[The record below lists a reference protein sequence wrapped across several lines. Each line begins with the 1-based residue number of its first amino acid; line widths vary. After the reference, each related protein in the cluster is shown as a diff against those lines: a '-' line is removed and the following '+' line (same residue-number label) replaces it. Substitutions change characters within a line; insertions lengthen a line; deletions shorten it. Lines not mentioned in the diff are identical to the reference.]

1 MMVFR
6 RRDLLTRGLASA
18 ALALV
23 LLGGAA
29 LRPAHAAAAGTAAPA
44 VTASYALLFHSGGQT
59 YPAIDVRLSATSGT
73 VSGFGVTQCTTT
85 TEALVAVK
93 GTLQGATAALA
104 VVFLSPPGP
113 TGCAGITL
121 LLKGV
126 LGPRSGYGVFTSNHV
141 PPGTWLALR
150 TAQERTATRGWR

>member
-1 MMVFR
+1 MVFR
-6 RRDLLTRGLASA
+6 RQGLLTRGLASA

-29 LRPAHAAAAGTAAPA
+29 LTPIHAATVAAPA
-44 VTASYALLFHSGGQT
+44 TASYALLFHSGGQT
-59 YPAIDVRLSATSGT
+59 YPAIDVRLSATNGT

-85 TEALVAVK
+85 TTALVAVT
-93 GTLQGATAALA
+93 GTLQGATVVLA

-126 LGPRSGYGVFTSNHV
+126 LGPRSGFGVFTSNHV
-141 PPGTWLALR
+141 PPGAWLAVR
-150 TAQERTATRGWR
+150 TARQHTTTRGWR